1 MPNLPDRRVDR
12 RAPPATLDPAAPMKF
27 EHFALNVP
35 DTRAHAA
42 WYVAHLGFTV
52 ARQQT
57 AAPYTTFLADSTGR
71 TVVELYTNPSATL
84 TDFPSQHPLVF
95 HFAVVST
102 DARADRTRLETAG
115 ATLFGET
122 PQPDGSMLI
131 MLRDPWGVALQLC
144 QRANPF

>member
-35 DTRAHAA
+35 DTRAHTA

-115 ATLFGET
+115 ATLFGEA